1 MKLNRFIANNL
12 SDKFCRVLEVN
23 ELGILIVHR
32 LKLSSAAG
40 IRMAMSLTA
49 RAFQTGILM
58 YFHASFAIEFGFSF
72 PRGD

>member
-1 MKLNRFIANNL
+1 M

-23 ELGILIVHR
+23 ELGILILHR
-32 LKLSSAAG
+32 LKLLSAAG

-49 RAFQTGILM
+49 CAFPTGILM